1 MPDSVLGHLRR
12 ACNTQKCIHVS
23 GKHNDLDD
31 VGMGTL
37 GAESRHGHLGHGL
50 GRGPNF
56 FTFLPFLAHDRGPI

>member
-23 GKHNDLDD
+23 GNHNDLDD
-31 VGMGTL
+31 VGMDT
-37 GAESRHGHLGHGL
+37 HGQNHAMGHGL